1 MKRSP
6 APFRVVLAVALLAV
20 SAAGCNSGS
29 SPAATSAA
37 APESAAAESSSPESA
52 APANTAA
59 DTGSTVAETV
69 AAPNGAKK
77 SGTIALLLPESK
89 TTRYEAFDRPLFE
102 KKVKEL
108 CADCKL
114 VYSNADQDAAKQ
126 QSQAEAALVQGIDV
140 LVLDAVDANAAVA
153 IVGSAKKK
161 NVPVIAYD
169 RLISGA
175 PIDFYV
181 SFDNFTIGKQQG
193 EALLAA
199 LSAGGDP
206 KRGQIVMING
216 SPTDPSAGDYKR
228 GAHAALDGKVNIGK
242 EFDTPDWSPDKAQ
255 QEMEQSITALGK
267 DKIIGVYAA
276 NDGTAGG
283 AIAAMKRAGYQT
295 LPPITGQD
303 AELAAVQRIIAGDQ
317 YMTIYLRIKDE
328 ADAAAIAAVDIL
340 QGRKPASKVE
350 TDNGVAKVPSV
361 LVDAVPVTK
370 DKVKDT
376 IIADGFYTAAQ
387 VCTAEFA
394 KACTELGIK

>member
-1 MKRSP
+1 MKHPSSLI
-6 APFRVVLAVALLAV
+6 AVVAVALL
-20 SAAGCNSGS
+20 SLAATGCNSGKS
-29 SPAATSAA
+29 SSDATETVDAPAEPSPADST
-37 APESAAAESSSPESA
+37 
-52 APANTAA
+52 PAGNT
-59 DTGSTVAETV
+59 G
-69 AAPNGAKK
+69 
-77 SGTIALLLPESK
+77 GTIALLLPESK

-102 KKVKEL
+102 KKVAEL
-108 CADCKL
+108 CSECKV
-114 VYSNADQDAAKQ
+114 VYSNADQDAVKQ
-126 QSQAEAALVQGIDV
+126 QAQADAALVQGVDV
-140 LVLDAVDANAAVA
+140 IVLDAVDVKAAVT
-153 IVGSAKKK
+153 IVGAANKKK
-161 NVPVIAYD
+161 VPVIAYD
-169 RLISGA
+169 RLISDA

-206 KRGQIVMING
+206 KRGDIVMING
-216 SPTDPSAGDYKR
+216 SPTDPSAGDYKK

-283 AIAAMKRAGYQT
+283 AIAAMKRAGFSV

-328 ADAAAIAAVDIL
+328 ADAAAIAAVDLL
-340 QGRKPASKVE
+340 QGRKPAAKVE
-350 TDNGVAKVPSV
+350 TDNGTSKVPSV

-370 DKVKDT
+370 DNVKDT

-387 VCTAEFA
+387 ICTPEFAAACTA
-394 KACTELGIK
+394 LGIK